1 MVKDM
6 KMKINKST
14 AVSFILLVLIA
25 ALWRVI
31 PGRPMGFA
39 PQIAMAI
46 FGGSVIS
53 DRRMSFILPLLS
65 MFISDLLYQIL
76 HSYGLSSLP
85 GFYNGQLTNYI
96 LFALITVIGFGVK
109 QKNVFS
115 ILGGALAGASF
126 YFLSSN
132 FLDWAM
138 GGLDISYRPYPKTL
152 AGLTDCYVAGIPF
165 YKTSIIATLVFSTVL
180 FGGYY
185 LANKVFISKKMVA
198 V

>member
-1 MVKDM
+1 MVKNK

-31 PGRPMGFA
+31 PDRPMGFA

-65 MFISDLLYQIL
+65 MFISDLIYQLL
-76 HSYGLSSLP
+76 HSYGLSSLS
-85 GFYNGQLTNYI
+85 GFYSGQLTNYI
-96 LFALITVIGFGVK
+96 LFALITVVGFGVK
-109 QKNVFS
+109 QKSVFS

-138 GGLDISYRPYPKTL
+138 GGLDISNRPYPKTL
-152 AGLTDCYVAGIPF
+152 TGLTDCYIAAIPF
-165 YKTSIIATLVFSTVL
+165 YRTSIIATLVFSTIL